1 VRITLPEFVLRLEKR
16 LRDVPRAYLVGP
28 ILFALAVGLLVVSLT
43 VETGIVGTAF
53 EIGEAPPGIAD
64 HNVSFRATSLFYG
77 HLVTGDCGV
86 EFHLLNDS
94 AYGAYQSTG
103 SLPQPT
109 LDCSRREA
117 TVESG
122 VGHLVTSYAAPP
134 GSPNSSYVLS
144 ATFLGPR
151 APYAVL
157 SIPGA
162 GLALAVTIWL
172 SMTILSRG
180 TERLL
185 AHARLQS
192 QKRDKK

>member
-1 VRITLPEFVLRLEKR
+1 VLRPEKR

-64 HNVSFRATSLFYG
+64 HNVSFRATSLFYA

-103 SLPQPT
+103 SLH
-109 LDCSRREA
+109 SRPSIAAGGKLRWKA
-117 TVESG
+117 ES
-122 VGHLVTSYAAPP
+122 VTSSRAMRPLRAARTPAM
-134 GSPNSSYVLS
+134 SS
-144 ATFLGPR
+144 
-151 APYAVL
+151 
-157 SIPGA
+157 
-162 GLALAVTIWL
+162 ALH
-172 SMTILSRG
+172 SSDP
-180 TERLL
+180 ERLTPSS
-185 AHARLQS
+185 QS
-192 QKRDKK
+192 PGQGSHSP